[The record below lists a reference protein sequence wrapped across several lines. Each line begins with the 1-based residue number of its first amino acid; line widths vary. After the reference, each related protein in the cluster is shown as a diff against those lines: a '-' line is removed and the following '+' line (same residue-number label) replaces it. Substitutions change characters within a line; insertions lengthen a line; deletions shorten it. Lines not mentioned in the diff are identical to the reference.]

1 MNKIHYVLND
11 NIGSVQLIQSVG
23 DDSGIVNAARVSF
36 GKQSSA
42 LSPVYNTGF
51 TDEGLKIRIN
61 NAEKDRKLIKYL
73 LEHNHGTPFE
83 HNSLTF
89 LIKAPLFVVQQH
101 LRHRISS
108 FNQISARYVEIK
120 EEFYIPEN
128 FREQSKNNRQAS
140 IEGENL
146 DNQKAREI
154 YAESLKVSYSKYQEL
169 LNLGVAREQARGLLP
184 HCTYSEY
191 YWTCNLRSLLHFIKL
206 RDHEG
211 AQWEIQQYAK
221 AMKEI
226 AKEIFPETLKIWEI
240 I

>member
-1 MNKIHYVLND
+1 MSKIHYVLND
-11 NIGSVQLIQSVG
+11 NIGFIQLIQSVG
-23 DDSGIVNAARVSF
+23 DDTGIVNSARVSF
-36 GKQSSA
+36 GK
-42 LSPVYNTGF
+42 
-51 TDEGLKIRIN
+51 RIDTI
-61 NAEKDRKLIKYL
+61 EDKDKKLIKYL
-73 LEHNHGTPFE
+73 LEHDHGTPFE

-140 IEGENL
+140 IESNSL
-146 DNQKAREI
+146 DNQKAKEI
-154 YAESLKVSYSKYQEL
+154 YTESLKVCYAKYQEL
-169 LNLGVAREQARGLLP
+169 LSLGVAREQARGLLP

-206 RDHEG
+206 RDHSG

-221 AMKEI
+221 TMKEI
-226 AKEIFPETLKIWEI
+226 AKEIFPVSFRI
-240 I
+240 IDELN

>member
-1 MNKIHYVLND
+1 MNKIHYPLND
-11 NIGSVQLIQSVG
+11 KIGSVQLIQSVG
-23 DDSGIVNAARVSF
+23 DDTGIVNSARVSF
-36 GKQSSA
+36 GK
-42 LSPVYNTGF
+42 
-51 TDEGLKIRIN
+51 RIDSI
-61 NAEKDRKLIKYL
+61 EDKDTKLIKYL
-73 LEHNHGTPFE
+73 LEHDHGTPFE

-89 LIKAPLFVVQQH
+89 LVKAPLFVVQQH

-128 FREQSKNNRQAS
+128 FRKQSTNNRQAS
-140 IEGENL
+140 IESNDL
-146 DNQKAREI
+146 DNEKVKEI
-154 YAESLKVSYSKYQEL
+154 YTESLKVSYSKYQEL
-169 LNLGVAREQARGLLP
+169 LSLGVAREQARGLLP

-206 RDHEG
+206 RDHAN

-226 AKEIFPETLKIWEI
+226 AKNIFPETFKIWQSK
-240 I
+240 